1 MKLAIIS
8 ESPADETA
16 LRVLIGALFDEP
28 IQILYPGFRAR
39 GWPNVAQVL
48 PAVIRHLHSNTDAD
62 GLAVVVD
69 ADDSVVHCEKHES
82 PGCFHPQCRLC
93 RLRAIFHQT
102 VKRLPP
108 AKGRTRL
115 LRAVGVAVP
124 AIEAWYLC
132 GRDLDVTEQAWTAGQ
147 ERGREPYSRAE
158 LKLRMYGTDR
168 PSLQHEID
176 CALREAKRHSADL
189 RRLENDFP
197 GFAFMSADLRSWKTA
212 REQLLAREG

>member
-1 MKLAIIS
+1 
-8 ESPADETA
+8 
-16 LRVLIGALFDEP
+16 
-28 IQILYPGFRAR
+28 
-39 GWPNVAQVL
+39 
-48 PAVIRHLHSNTDAD
+48 
-62 GLAVVVD
+62 
-69 ADDSVVHCEKHES
+69 
-82 PGCFHPQCRLC
+82 
-93 RLRAIFHQT
+93 